1 MQQVLILSGPPGSG
15 KTSVS
20 LAICERFDRMLHVSV
35 DDLRHWVRAGY
46 RRPWDGDQQAQEQQV
61 MAAENASALARVAV
75 SHRYAAIIDDVVTRP
90 QVEVY
95 RQALQGVAAEVHL
108 VTLLPR
114 LDACLARDAARGL
127 NSIPDRV
134 RAVHAE
140 LTLAIAEG
148 AIPGAVL
155 DSAGDADAYATADR
169 VQDAVSRGLARFT

>member
-1 MQQVLILSGPPGSG
+1 MEQVLILSGPPGAG
-15 KTSVS
+15 KTAVA

-46 RRPWDGDQQAQEQQV
+46 RRPWETGQQAREQLV
-61 MAAENASALARVAV
+61 MSAQNAAALARVAV
-75 SHRYAAIIDDVVTRP
+75 GHRYAAIIDDVVTRS
-90 QVEVY
+90 QVDLY
-95 RQALQGVAAEVHL
+95 RQALLGIPAEVHL

-114 LDACLARDAARGL
+114 LDTCLARDATRGA
-127 NSIPDRV
+127 SAIPERV

-155 DSAGDADAYATADR
+155 DSTADVDAYATADR
-169 VQDAVSRGLARFT
+169 VQDAVSRGVARFT